1 MSPGKIERTISVPW
15 SAIGRKHNFAG
26 SMYAMSM
33 LPAFLRDT
41 LQKGLVFPMRPPAGR
56 QLYSTPY
63 RAQLANTK
71 AEIKAAFQLRF
82 RVFNL
87 ELGEGLETSYRTGE
101 DTDQFDR
108 VCSHI
113 IVTDERDGQVIGTY
127 RLQTGASAARRL
139 GYYSEREF
147 DFSPYR
153 ILRDEMVELGRAC
166 IHPGHR
172 KYEVLMLLW
181 KAIVQYAVDHK
192 ARYMIGC
199 SSLTSQET
207 AYGSAVYNR
216 LKASLVSEPLRTVP
230 TPACAFKLEESS
242 ELEESVADA
251 RPPKLLRTYLALGA
265 KICGP
270 PAFDREFKTIDFLT
284 LMDLNNLTPAIR
296 NRLLES

>member
-1 MSPGKIERTISVPW
+1 MILGKLGKATPVAW
-15 SAIGRKHNFAG
+15 AAGRKQNFAG
-26 SMYAMSM
+26 PIVAMSM
-33 LPAFLRDT
+33 VPAFLRDVW
-41 LQKGLVFPMRPPAGR
+41 QKGFQFPPRPSSLLGR
-56 QLYSTPY
+56 QLFSTPY
-63 RAQLANTK
+63 RAQLATTK
-71 AEIKAAFQLRF
+71 AELKAAFQLRF

-101 DTDQFDR
+101 DTDEFDR
-108 VCSHI
+108 VCNHI

-166 IHPGHR
+166 IHPDHR

-181 KAIVQYAVDHK
+181 KATVHYAVDHK

-207 AYGSAVYNR
+207 AYGSAVYSR

-230 TPACAFKLEESS
+230 TPACSFDLEESD
-242 ELEESVADA
+242 VDA
-251 RPPKLLRTYLALGA
+251 RPPTLLRTYLALGA

>member
-1 MSPGKIERTISVPW
+1 
-15 SAIGRKHNFAG
+15 
-26 SMYAMSM
+26 MSM
-33 LPAFLRDT
+33 VPAFLRDVW
-41 LQKGLVFPMRPPAGR
+41 QKGFQFPPRPSAGR
-56 QLYSTPY
+56 QLFSAPY
-63 RAQLANTK
+63 RAQIAGTK
-71 AEIKAAFQLRF
+71 AELKAAFQLRF

-101 DTDQFDR
+101 DSDEFDH
-108 VCSHI
+108 VCDHI
-113 IVTDERDGQVIGTY
+113 IVMDERDGQVIGTY

-147 DFSPYR
+147 DFAPYR

-166 IHPGHR
+166 IHPDHR

-181 KAIVQYAVDHK
+181 KAIVHYAVDHK

-199 SSLTSQET
+199 SSLTFT
-207 AYGSAVYNR
+207 GDRIR
-216 LKASLVSEPLRTVP
+216 LGCLHGVCSLHWCQSHCAPCLRLHARSP
-230 TPACAFKLEESS
+230 EESDHGRTS
-242 ELEESVADA
+242 RQSCCA
-251 RPPKLLRTYLALGA
+251 RISPLGA

>member
-1 MSPGKIERTISVPW
+1 MNLGKLGKTPAAW
-15 SAIGRKHNFAG
+15 AAIGRKHTFAG
-26 SMYAMSM
+26 PIVAMSM
-33 LPAFLRDT
+33 VPAMLRDVW
-41 LQKGLVFPMRPPAGR
+41 LKGFPFPPRPSAGR
-56 QLYSTPY
+56 QIFSIPY
-63 RAQLANTK
+63 RAQLAITK
-71 AEIKAAFQLRF
+71 AELKAAFQLRF
-82 RVFNL
+82 RIFNL

-101 DTDQFDR
+101 DTDEFDR
-108 VCSHI
+108 VCDHI
-113 IVTDERDGQVIGTY
+113 IVIDERDGQVIGTY
-127 RLQTGASAARRL
+127 RLQTGISAARRL

-166 IHPGHR
+166 IHPDHR

-181 KAIVQYAVDHK
+181 KAIVHYAVDRK

-199 SSLTSQET
+199 SSLSSQET
-207 AYGSAVYNR
+207 VYGSAVYRR
-216 LKASLVSEPLRTVP
+216 LKPALVSEPLRTVP
-230 TPACAFKLEESS
+230 TQSCSFTLEDSDI
-242 ELEESVADA
+242 DA

-265 KICGP
+265 GICGP

>member
-1 MSPGKIERTISVPW
+1 MNLGKTGKIS
-15 SAIGRKHNFAG
+15 SAALAATGRKHHFAG
-26 SMYAMSM
+26 PIVAMSM
-33 LPAFLRDT
+33 VPAFFGRVLGLRDAW
-41 LQKGLVFPMRPPAGR
+41 QKGFPFPQRPASGR
-56 QLYSTPY
+56 QLFSAPY
-63 RAQLANTK
+63 RAQLAVSK
-71 AEIKAAFQLRF
+71 AELKAAFQLRF

-101 DTDQFDR
+101 DTDEFDR
-108 VCSHI
+108 VCQHI

-127 RLQTGASAARRL
+127 RLQTGASAARRM

-147 DFSPYR
+147 DFAPYR

-166 IHPGHR
+166 IHPDHR

-199 SSLTSQET
+199 SSLTTQDI
-207 AYGSAVYNR
+207 AYGSAVYSR
-216 LKASLVSEPLRTVP
+216 LKPALVCEPLRTVP
-230 TPACAFKLEESS
+230 TKACAF
-242 ELEESVADA
+242 ELEESDLDA

-296 NRLLES
+296 SRLLES

>member
-1 MSPGKIERTISVPW
+1 MNRGKLAKGNSAPW
-15 SAIGRKHNFAG
+15 TAIGRKQNFAG
-26 SMYAMSM
+26 PIVAMSM
-33 LPAFLRDT
+33 VPAFLRDVW
-41 LQKGLVFPMRPPAGR
+41 QKGFPFPQRQGFGR
-56 QLYSTPY
+56 VQFSTPY
-63 RAQLANTK
+63 RAQLASTK
-71 AEIKAAFQLRF
+71 TEFKAAFQLRF

-87 ELGEGLETSYRTGE
+87 ELGEGLEASYRTGQ
-101 DTDQFDR
+101 DTDEFDR

-113 IVTDERDGQVIGTY
+113 IVIDERDGHVIGTY

-166 IHPGHR
+166 IHPDRR

-181 KAIVQYAVDHK
+181 KAIVHYAVDQK

-199 SSLTSQET
+199 SSLSSQET
-207 AYGSAVYNR
+207 GYGSAVYNR
-216 LKASLVSEPLRTVP
+216 LKAQLVSEPLRTVP

-242 ELEESVADA
+242 ELDESAADA

-270 PAFDREFKTIDFLT
+270 
-284 LMDLNNLTPAIR
+284 
-296 NRLLES
+296 